1 MIDKD
6 VQVDIQGYDIDPDVV
21 AAARENAKRAGV
33 EHMIH
38 FQQRAVADLHH
49 PKKYGLLS
57 QILHT
62 VSDSRR
68 NQRSRHCIHRLEKL
82 IRGLMHGRCI

>member
-38 FQQRAVADLHH
+38 FQQRAVADCITRRSTD
-49 PKKYGLLS
+49 LLS
-57 QILHT
+57 QI
-62 VSDSRR
+62 S
-68 NQRSRHCIHRLEKL
+68 
-82 IRGLMHGRCI
+82 IR